1 MAQVAARGD
10 DPRVT
15 ERVGPPCH
23 AHRERRTREHDAP
36 GSATLGWGV
45 LTTLP
50 RKREG
55 RMSTQELPPIEPVPE
70 GHAPP
75 RDPVTG
81 GIMAAGLGMRAAGGW
96 VYRHVDIEAT
106 AGEVVELAGSG
117 GTGRSMLLLTLA
129 GRARPTTGTLRVC
142 GVDRPARIRPWVALA
157 RVHDAI
163 GPEPEQTVGQALVE
177 RARWDRV
184 HPAGSDGLGYRRD
197 EVRELTGLAVPD
209 RERIAALARVEQTLL
224 AVALA
229 LLARPRVVLL
239 DDLDVGLSATEQH
252 RVWSVLHAA
261 AQAEQAV
268 AVASTSGAVPAQHPR
283 QIVDLHPSHVEES

>member
-1 MAQVAARGD
+1 
-10 DPRVT
+10 
-15 ERVGPPCH
+15 
-23 AHRERRTREHDAP
+23 
-36 GSATLGWGV
+36 
-45 LTTLP
+45 
-50 RKREG
+50 
-55 RMSTQELPPIEPVPE
+55 MSTQELPPIEPVPE
-70 GHAPP
+70 DDAPP

-81 GIMAAGLGMRAAGGW
+81 GIIAAGLGMRAAGGW

-239 DDLDVGLSATEQH
+239 DDLDVGLSATDQH
-252 RVWSVLHAA
+252 RVWSVLHTV
-261 AQAEQAV
+261 AEAERAV
-268 AVASTSGAVPAQHPR
+268 AVASTSGAVPAQTAR